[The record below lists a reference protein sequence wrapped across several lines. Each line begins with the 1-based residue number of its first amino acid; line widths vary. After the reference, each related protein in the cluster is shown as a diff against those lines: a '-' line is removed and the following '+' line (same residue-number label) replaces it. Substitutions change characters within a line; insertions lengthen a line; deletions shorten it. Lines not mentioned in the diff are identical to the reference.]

1 MKISY
6 SGLQL
11 IKKYEGLSL
20 RPYLDAVGI
29 PTIGYGSTYY
39 EDGKNVRM
47 SDSPISKKKAELL
60 LLNVVVDFERGVNR
74 LVTSTI
80 NQNQFDALVSFS
92 YNVGLGSLKSST
104 LLKRVNNNPQDADIC
119 YQFSRWNKAGGKVL
133 LGLTRRREE
142 EAELYFK
149 EEFNQADDC
158 L

>member
-20 RPYLDAVGI
+20 KPYLDAVGV
-29 PTIGYGSTYY
+29 PTIGYGNTYY
-39 EDGKNVRM
+39 EDGTKVTM
-47 SDSPISKKKAELL
+47 KDYPISKQKAELL
-60 LLNVVVDFERGVNR
+60 LLNVVVDFERGVSR
-74 LVTSTI
+74 LVTSKI

-104 LLKRVNNNPQDADIC
+104 LLKKVNANPQDADIC
-119 YQFSRWNKAGGKVL
+119 NQFARWNKAGGKVL
-133 LGLTRRREE
+133 LGLTRRRKE
-142 EAELYFK
+142 EAELYFR
-149 EEFNQADDC
+149 EVFNQADNC

>member
-1 MKISY
+1 MKISHT
-6 SGLQL
+6 GLQI

-20 RPYLDAVGI
+20 QPYLCPAGI

-39 EDGKNVRM
+39 EDGSKVTM
-47 SDSPISKKKAELL
+47 KDYPITKQKAELL

-92 YNVGLGSLKSST
+92 YNVGLGSFKSST

-119 YQFSRWNKAGGKVL
+119 YQFSRWNKAGGKPL
-133 LGLTRRREE
+133 AGLTRRRKE

-149 EEFNQADDC
+149 EDFNQADNC

>member
-6 SGLQL
+6 TGLQI

-20 RPYLDAVGI
+20 KPYLCPAGI

-39 EDGKNVRM
+39 EDGSKVTM
-47 SDSPISKKKAELL
+47 KDYPITKQKAELL

-133 LGLTRRREE
+133 EGLTRRRKE

-149 EEFNQADDC
+149 EDFNQAENC

>member
-6 SGLQL
+6 TGLQI

-20 RPYLDAVGI
+20 KPYLCPAGI

-39 EDGKNVRM
+39 EDGSKVTM
-47 SDSPISKKKAELL
+47 KDYPITKQKAELL

-74 LVTSTI
+74 LVTATI

-133 LGLTRRREE
+133 EGLTRRRKE

-149 EEFNQADDC
+149 EDFNQAENC